1 MLMHWNEADK
11 KWLFTVNSSSGCGK
25 QDKELVFMDTE
36 AITSQENPY
45 NPWTFMLFFYPTPM
59 DLLQLEK

>member
-1 MLMHWNEADK
+1 MHWNEADK
-11 KWLFTVNSSSGCGK
+11 KWLFTVNSSSDCEK
-25 QDKELVFMDTE
+25 QGKELVFMDTE

-45 NPWTFMLFFYPTPM
+45 NLWTFMLFFYPTPM